1 MKPIF
6 STCLLVAVLFASS
19 CIGLGAAHTIKHIV
33 VVMEE
38 NRSFDHILGLRK
50 GVDGVL
56 PVGSHFNYA
65 NPQTKQTKVYSGDT
79 AQQVAPCDPDHSLPA
94 TTGKIFGMAAAANN
108 NLTDPSMSG
117 FAEWEMKRG
126 SANYCEVLN
135 SLAPEA
141 VPIINQM
148 ADEFTLFDKF
158 HASVPGP
165 TWPNRL
171 FFMCGTSGGLTE
183 TSSPFFQEREG
194 VLFPMKTIFDQ
205 MTEVGRTWKNYVND
219 TPWELFVET
228 IAHNTDK
235 VVSMDTFFQDARE
248 GTLPDFSFINP
259 RIGMNMSSGL
269 GSNDQH
275 PDHDMS
281 LGERFYKDIY
291 EALRAG
297 PKWNDTLLI
306 LTYDEHGGFYDHVSP
321 PAEVPAPDAYPS
333 YPDKFDFKRGGMRI
347 PTLLMSPWVPRG
359 LLLSDPPASQKPAG
373 NSIYELTSI
382 MATVRKLFNMEHLG
396 PLTNRDAWA
405 ATFEHVFDVLKAPRT
420 DCPMHLREPVPPTLP
435 PAVEAK
441 KPLNSLQIHTAKV
454 HAHLSGVEYPHHITE
469 QQHVSEWMQHSFKK
483 HHDGVRVWKESKQST
498 TYALMCQPKLKEHK
512 PVSTR
517 WIITPK
523 VPFSP
528 IMTVLPGNNG
538 SWCFDS
544 TGAAVGAPVAVS
556 RCLPS
561 DPRQQWSL
569 NSELH
574 LVPASNPNL
583 CVTVHCIDHPDYFP
597 RITYQPCEDILKQQ
611 FAYFGIAP
619 GQKVSSQQIT
629 VGGMYSLALD
639 YTTLLG

>member
-1 MKPIF
+1 
-6 STCLLVAVLFASS
+6 
-19 CIGLGAAHTIKHIV
+19 
-33 VVMEE
+33 
-38 NRSFDHILGLRK
+38 
-50 GVDGVL
+50 
-56 PVGSHFNYA
+56 
-65 NPQTKQTKVYSGDT
+65 
-79 AQQVAPCDPDHSLPA
+79 
-94 TTGKIFGMAAAANN
+94 
-108 NLTDPSMSG
+108 
-117 FAEWEMKRG
+117 
-126 SANYCEVLN
+126 
-135 SLAPEA
+135 
-141 VPIINQM
+141 
-148 ADEFTLFDKF
+148 
-158 HASVPGP
+158 
-165 TWPNRL
+165 
-171 FFMCGTSGGLTE
+171 
-183 TSSPFFQEREG
+183 
-194 VLFPMKTIFDQ
+194 MKTIFDQ

-235 VVSMDTFFQDARE
+235 VVSMDTFYRDARE

-259 RIGMNMSSGL
+259 RIGMNMSTGL

-441 KPLNSLQIHTAKV
+441 KPLNDLQIHIAKV
-454 HAHLSGVEYPHHITE
+454 HAHLSGIEYPHHITE
-469 QQHVSEWMQHSFKK
+469 QQHVSEWMQNSFRK
-483 HHDGVRVWKESKQST
+483 HHDGVRVWKESKQSVP
-498 TYALMCQPKLKEHK
+498 YALMCQPSPFGSHK
-512 PVSTR
+512 PVSKK
-517 WIITPK
+517 WLITPK
-523 VPFSP
+523 VATSP

-538 SWCFDS
+538 TWCFDS
-544 TGAAVGAPVAVS
+544 TGAVVGAPVSVS

-561 DPRQQWSL
+561 DPRQQWTL
-569 NSELH
+569 NTNLN
-574 LVPASNPNL
+574 LVPASHPNL
-583 CVTVHCIDHPDYFP
+583 CVTVHCIDNPDFFT
-597 RITYQPCEDILKQQ
+597 RITYQQCTNALQQ
-611 FAYFGIAP
+611 RFAYFGIAP
-619 GQKVSSQQIT
+619 GQENNGQQIS
-629 VGGMYSLALD
+629 VGMYTIVLD
-639 YTTLLG
+639 YASLIH